1 MSRLVFNRHAGD
13 RARNS
18 HKKDFHAITCKRL
31 HAMLQHGR
39 VFTYLFRMSTMLT
52 LNSNAWASDK
62 TSQLMSGQRSE
73 LLVCFVVR
81 EVLLVETSQHHSA
94 SVLAKS
100 SQVTW
105 WCPHDKK
112 ANLRVRLQ
120 NQFIRLW
127 DPSTR
132 SNKQI
137 VATVWRRNKS
147 RQHPQRLSETHV
159 DSEKETLSQRR
170 AAFD

>member
-1 MSRLVFNRHAGD
+1 
-13 RARNS
+13 
-18 HKKDFHAITCKRL
+18 
-31 HAMLQHGR
+31 
-39 VFTYLFRMSTMLT
+39 MLT

-62 TSQLMSGQRSE
+62 TSQLMSGQHSE
-73 LLVCFVVR
+73 LLVCFVLR
-81 EVLLVETSQHHSA
+81 EVLLVETSQHHIA

-112 ANLRVRLQ
+112 ANLRLRLQ

-137 VATVWRRNKS
+137 VATFGDGTS
-147 RQHPQRLSETHV
+147 RDNTPNG
-159 DSEKETLSQRR
+159 
-170 AAFD
+170 